1 MVNFRFQTKFMLANL
16 LMTLLPVVPLYFL
29 IDKFYQTSI
38 EVGLNPQVEGAL
50 EGAAGMSQLLFA
62 HYKEALLE
70 IVEAQAQKT
79 DAAHADSKIGQ
90 STLSLPTD
98 LSLFEAL
105 DLRALDRQGNVF
117 AAGHTGIEW
126 RAPALSRS
134 EIASL
139 IDGSSARIVPHA
151 NSPAVLMAVAPIPAQ
166 NGILIAFA
174 RTNPAFVRSSHQI
187 VEVNQMFKTIGL
199 LRDDLRQGFVFAFF
213 IVYVPIAALSLLVGY
228 FFAKKVT
235 APMQILADGT
245 QKIASG
251 DWQHRVEYA
260 AQDELGQLVT
270 AFNRM
275 VEEVKTRQDRVVQLE
290 KMTVWREMARVLAH
304 EIKNPLTPIQLTVQ
318 QLNDKYDDKNSAYGL
333 LLKECTDIINDELQN
348 LQQLVREFS
357 EFARMP
363 KLQKT
368 TGSLN
373 ELIAETARRYRDLDI
388 TTKLDSEVPE
398 MLLDFEKM
406 RRVLINFF
414 DNSRYSI
421 HEKGSGA
428 IVITTQKTGEMVLL
442 RFSDTGTGISE
453 QALAKIFEPH
463 FSTKKSGMGLG
474 LAIVRNIVQEH
485 GGSIRCNSEL
495 GRGATFD
502 IELPMNAVAE
512 QIVG

>member
-1 MVNFRFQTKFMLANL
+1 M
-16 LMTLLPVVPLYFL
+16 
-29 IDKFYQTSI
+29 
-38 EVGLNPQVEGAL
+38 
-50 EGAAGMSQLLFA
+50 
-62 HYKEALLE
+62 
-70 IVEAQAQKT
+70 
-79 DAAHADSKIGQ
+79 
-90 STLSLPTD
+90 
-98 LSLFEAL
+98 
-105 DLRALDRQGNVF
+105 
-117 AAGHTGIEW
+117 
-126 RAPALSRS
+126 
-134 EIASL
+134 
-139 IDGSSARIVPHA
+139 
-151 NSPAVLMAVAPIPAQ
+151 
-166 NGILIAFA
+166 
-174 RTNPAFVRSSHQI
+174 
-187 VEVNQMFKTIGL
+187 
-199 LRDDLRQGFVFAFF
+199 
-213 IVYVPIAALSLLVGY
+213 
-228 FFAKKVT
+228 
-235 APMQILADGT
+235 
-245 QKIASG
+245 
-251 DWQHRVEYA
+251 
-260 AQDELGQLVT
+260 
-270 AFNRM
+270 
-275 VEEVKTRQDRVVQLE
+275 
-290 KMTVWREMARVLAH
+290 
-304 EIKNPLTPIQLTVQ
+304 
-318 QLNDKYDDKNSAYGL
+318 
-333 LLKECTDIINDELQN
+333 
-348 LQQLVREFS
+348 REFS

>member
-1 MVNFRFQTKFMLANL
+1 
-16 LMTLLPVVPLYFL
+16 
-29 IDKFYQTSI
+29 
-38 EVGLNPQVEGAL
+38 
-50 EGAAGMSQLLFA
+50 
-62 HYKEALLE
+62 
-70 IVEAQAQKT
+70 
-79 DAAHADSKIGQ
+79 
-90 STLSLPTD
+90 
-98 LSLFEAL
+98 
-105 DLRALDRQGNVF
+105 
-117 AAGHTGIEW
+117 
-126 RAPALSRS
+126 
-134 EIASL
+134 
-139 IDGSSARIVPHA
+139 
-151 NSPAVLMAVAPIPAQ
+151 
-166 NGILIAFA
+166 
-174 RTNPAFVRSSHQI
+174 
-187 VEVNQMFKTIGL
+187 
-199 LRDDLRQGFVFAFF
+199 
-213 IVYVPIAALSLLVGY
+213 
-228 FFAKKVT
+228 
-235 APMQILADGT
+235 MQILADGT

-414 DNSRYSI
+414 YNIRYSI